1 MNWSHGCSWE
11 EKTFTLRI
19 MLQSHTICAESNK
32 ALANTRLLIELL
44 SPVLGRLIIIFITVS
59 LGFPERGKTEQI
71 TVSNTFKRL
80 LISFNAERII
90 MHNISFRL

>member
-1 MNWSHGCSWE
+1 MNWSRGCSWE

-44 SPVLGRLIIIFITVS
+44 SPVLGLIIIFITVS
-59 LGFPERGKTEQI
+59 LGFPERGKTEKI
-71 TVSNTFKRL
+71 TVSNTFKGL
-80 LISFNAERII
+80 LISFNAEQII
-90 MHNISFRL
+90 IHNISFRL